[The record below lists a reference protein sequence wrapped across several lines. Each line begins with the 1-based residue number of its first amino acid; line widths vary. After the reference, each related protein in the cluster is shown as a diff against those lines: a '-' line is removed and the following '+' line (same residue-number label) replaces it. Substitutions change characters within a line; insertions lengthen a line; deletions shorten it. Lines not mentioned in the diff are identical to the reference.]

1 MSATGITQDA
11 PPASPGTGS
20 VLRARLAL
28 TLLMLINLLNYMDRY
43 VLAAVEPRIAKDFFG
58 DQKAAEG
65 PEGQQAVAD
74 GERPAPKDEWV
85 EAKMGALS
93 TAFMVSYMLFAPLF
107 GLLADRMSR
116 WWLIGIGVGIWSL
129 ASGGSGLAIGF
140 LMLLLTRVFVGV
152 GEAAYG
158 PAAPAVIS
166 DMFPV
171 KKRGTVLAWFYAAI
185 PVGSALGFVLGG
197 QMLNVS
203 KAWTGHE
210 DWRWGF
216 YAVVFPG
223 LLLAI
228 FCFFIR
234 ETPRGQSDAPDTRSA
249 SRDSAERTAP
259 RVGGGHSDAPEAH
272 SANRETPRG
281 HSDAP
286 QAHSA
291 SWADYGIILRTP
303 SFVFMTLGYTALTFV
318 QGGVAFWMPHY
329 VSENRGQ
336 TDLAQAGSIFGAIV
350 VVSGLFS
357 TVLGGWV
364 ADRLRDKLP
373 GAYLLVSGWGV
384 LLAFPLMLCVIFVD
398 FPYAWGFIFLSV
410 FFMFFNTGPI
420 NTVIANVIHPSV
432 RASAFALNILVIHL
446 FGDAGSPAIMGWI
459 AGVARKLVAEG
470 KVTGWMADVL
480 GRNQGMDFSMGSTSV
495 FLLLAGLIWLWGAR
509 YLERD
514 TALAPHRFARP
525 AGALPPPAS
534 PT

>member
-1 MSATGITQDA
+1 MSATGITLDA
-11 PPASPGTGS
+11 PSASPGTGS

-28 TLLMLINLLNYMDRY
+28 TLLMFINLLNYMDRY

-65 PEGQQAVAD
+65 PGGEQALPD

-129 ASGGSGLAIGF
+129 ASGGSGLATGF
-140 LMLLLTRVFVGV
+140 LILLTTRVFVGV

-203 KAWTGHE
+203 RWWTGHE

-216 YAVVFPG
+216 YAVVVPG
-223 LLLAI
+223 LLLAV

-234 ETPRGQSDAPDTRSA
+234 ETPRGQSDAPETPSTRGRPEGA
-249 SRDSAERTAP
+249 AA
-259 RVGGGHSDAPEAH
+259 GGGRSDAPA
-272 SANRETPRG
+272 T
-281 HSDAP
+281 
-286 QAHSA
+286 HSA
-291 SWADYGIILRTP
+291 SWADYAIILRTP

-364 ADRLRDKLP
+364 ADRVRDKLP

-420 NTVIANVIHPSV
+420 NTVIANVIHPAV

-446 FGDAGSPAIMGWI
+446 LGDAGSPAIMGWL
-459 AGVARKLVAEG
+459 AGAARKLVAEG

-495 FLLLAGLIWLWGAR
+495 FLLLAGVIWLWGAR

-514 TALAPHRFARP
+514 TALAPYRY
-525 AGALPPPAS
+525 AGAPPAPLPPSAS
-534 PT
+534 AT

>member
-1 MSATGITQDA
+1 M
-11 PPASPGTGS
+11 
-20 VLRARLAL
+20 
-28 TLLMLINLLNYMDRY
+28 LLMMINLLNYMDRY
-43 VLAAVEPRIAKDFFG
+43 VLSAVEPRIADEFFG
-58 DQKAAEG
+58 PAAGAEG
-65 PEGQQAVAD
+65 AAAQGAEGGA
-74 GERPAPKDEWV
+74 APKQRDKWV

-107 GLLADRMSR
+107 GLLADRIPR
-116 WWLIGIGVGIWSL
+116 WWLIGFGVAIWSL
-129 ASGGSGLAIGF
+129 ASGASGLAIGF
-140 LMLLLTRVFVGV
+140 LMLLGTRVFVGV

-166 DMFPV
+166 DMYPV
-171 KKRGTVLAWFYAAI
+171 SKRGTVLAWFYAAI

-197 QMLNVS
+197 QMLNIS
-203 KAWTGHE
+203 RWWTGHE

-223 LLLAI
+223 LLLAV

-234 ETPRGQSDAPDTRSA
+234 ETPRGQADASE
-249 SRDSAERTAP
+249 SRRP
-259 RVGGGHSDAPEAH
+259 
-272 SANRETPRG
+272 PRG
-281 HSDAP
+281 AFRGQADPSESHRPDGAVSREQADASKS
-286 QAHSA
+286 HSA

-303 SFVFMTLGYTALTFV
+303 SFIFMTLGYTALTFV

-336 TDLAQAGSIFGAIV
+336 SDLAQAGSIFGAIV

-432 RASAFALNILVIHL
+432 RASAFAVNILVIHL
-446 FGDAGSPAIMGWI
+446 FGDAASPAIMGWL
-459 AGVARKLVAEG
+459 AGVARELVAEG
-470 KVTGWMADVL
+470 KVTGWMAAIL
-480 GRNQGMDFSMGSTSV
+480 GRNQGMDFSMGAASV

-514 TALAPHRFARP
+514 TAMAPYRIS
-525 AGALPPPAS
+525 GATAPLSPPVS